1 MTETTVLIRR
11 LTGEEAYRRNSSL
24 ADILIDCVEGGASVS
39 FMAPLSREKAETFWR
54 DVAAGV
60 GRGERAL
67 LVAEDAVTNITVG
80 TVQVVFGQPENQ
92 PHRADV
98 AKMLVM
104 RRARNRGIGGML
116 MSAAEQ
122 AARASGRTLLVLDTG
137 SDEAKRLYERMG
149 WTRVGEIPGYAL
161 WPDGRPCA
169 TTYYYKSLI

>member
-1 MTETTVLIRR
+1 
-11 LTGEEAYRRNSSL
+11 
-24 ADILIDCVEGGASVS
+24 
-39 FMAPLSREKAETFWR
+39 MAPLSREKAEAFWHAVAD
-54 DVAAGV
+54 DVGH
-60 GRGERAL
+60 GERTL
-67 LVAEDAVTNITVG
+67 LVAEESATGRMVG

-98 AKMLVM
+98 AKMLVT
-104 RRARNRGIGGML
+104 RSARNRGIGGML
-116 MSAAEQ
+116 MAAAEE

-169 TTYYYKSLI
+169 TTYYYKSLM